1 MPAKSAIFLDANAG
15 LPLHPRAREA
25 LMAVLVG
32 EREGFPFN
40 PSSPHSLGQKS
51 RRMLEAARLQVLAS
65 LISEQARARAS
76 SGAAGGVF
84 FTGSGT
90 EANQWVVRAVL
101 ESAGRPHHW
110 ITTAG
115 EHDSILQMIPW
126 ARDRGVAVTVLPI
139 LADGQPC
146 FETFKRAC
154 GGSNPPTLVSFL
166 LVNNETGVVLG
177 RPDIGNDLESWITE
191 AARAGA
197 AVHLDAAQ
205 AWGKMPLELD
215 RLGADFVTFSGHK
228 IGGLAGSGLVWLAP
242 SRLRGPL
249 SAPGRLILG
258 KAEQG
263 RRGGTQSVLNAFVLG
278 VAASLLPEALSPE
291 KTSQIRKLTAEFENS
306 LRERLG
312 DAVRLN
318 GTESPRVPGTTHL
331 SLSGI
336 SGEGLIAALDLEGYA
351 VSSGSACS
359 SGTLEPSHVLLAMG
373 ISPEL
378 ARASL
383 RISMPRYLPFE
394 DLEAALR
401 GLVEAIAR
409 VHSRMAKTVY
419 RGVSDSRQPE
429 RHS

>member
-15 LPLHPRAREA
+15 LPLHPRACEA
-25 LMAVLVG
+25 LRDLLTEESG
-32 EREGFPFN
+32 GFPFN

-51 RRMLEAARLQVLAS
+51 RRMLEAAHLQVLHS
-65 LISEQARARAS
+65 LLSEKARARVS
-76 SGAAGGVF
+76 SGDAGAVF

-90 EANQWVVRAVL
+90 EANQWVVRSVL
-101 ESAGRPHHW
+101 ETPGGSHHW
-110 ITTAG
+110 VTTAG

-126 ARDRGVAVTVLPI
+126 ARARGITVTVLP
-139 LADGQPC
+139 LLSDGQPC
-146 FETFKRAC
+146 WETFRRAC
-154 GGSNPPTLVSFL
+154 ADATPPTLVSFL

-177 RPDIGNDLESWITE
+177 KPDIGVWISES
-191 AARAGA
+191 ARVGA
-197 AVHLDAAQ
+197 AIHLDAAQ

-215 RLGADFVTFSGHK
+215 QLGADFVTFSGHK

-242 SRLRGPL
+242 ARLRGAHA
-249 SAPGRLILG
+249 APGRLILG

-278 VAASLLPEALSPE
+278 IAASCLQESLGTE
-291 KTSQIRKLTAEFENS
+291 KTSQIRKLTADFEKA
-306 LRERLG
+306 LQARLG
-312 DAVRLN
+312 ERITLN
-318 GTESPRVPGTTHL
+318 GTDSPRVPGTTHI

-336 SGEGLIAALDLEGYA
+336 SGEGLIAALDLEGFA

-383 RISMPRYLPFE
+383 RVSLPRHLPIAE
-394 DLEAALR
+394 LEMALR
-401 GLVEAIAR
+401 SFVDALER
-409 VHSRMAKTVY
+409 VHARMSRVPVRVASKP
-419 RGVSDSRQPE
+419 SQPGQ
-429 RHS
+429 HI